1 MFENLPQDIKI
12 NGLFCGWKLTERGKT
27 PFNLKT
33 NSFAK
38 SNDKNTFVDFD
49 VALKNISSY
58 INYYDLNLINKICS
72 DCKPEEYEKYNN
84 FKTKKVP
91 MGGLGLGIFNGFS
104 AVDIDH
110 CVENG
115 KINDFAQGLIDL
127 FGCYA
132 EFSASGTGI
141 RILFKT
147 KTKVD
152 KNKYYI
158 NNQKLGLEIYV
169 EGSTN
174 KFVTLTGNIVYSY
187 MTDILEVD
195 IQTILDMYMLK
206 PQANVKHEDY
216 KVNYNIDIYKF
227 VDSDKK
233 LNDLW
238 YSSASGSG
246 GNESET
252 DLALC
257 NKLAFYCGKD
267 KDKINEFFISSPYFK
282 SKDKKHTDKW
292 LVRNDYRDA
301 TIDLAIKNCNA
312 VYNPNYKTDLVIEK
326 GTLGFDYT
334 DTGNAHL
341 FIDRFGKVVKYNVD
355 NKCWMIWNGLYWQND
370 YFGEI
375 KNYAEILIND
385 MKNDTDRILND
396 KDYLRNLKRLLSSNG
411 KEMMLKEAQ
420 HLDGIPCCN
429 NDFDKNKYYFNCKSG
444 VLDLENN
451 KILQHSPLLMQSK
464 YSDVEIVKK
473 KPERFNEFL
482 DTIYQ
487 GNKELITY
495 VLKCLSLSL
504 TGDTREQK
512 VFYLIGDGANG
523 KSVLTDIIS
532 YVLGD
537 YSATANSSLIIDKKT
552 QAQCLSEVA
561 RLKGKRFVIVS
572 ETRTNDMLDEASIKN
587 MTGGDK
593 IVARFLYANEFEF
606 LPEFKLWILSN
617 YEPRIVGNDNGIKRR
632 IKLIRHDRIF
642 DESEQDLYLID
653 KLKKEKNEIFSL
665 LVKYYKKYRDEGLKQ
680 PKVVTEWS
688 EGYFKENDVVAQWLE
703 ENCITSQTSVSS
715 ANDLWQDFKTWYER
729 RGEYFKFSQTLFGRN
744 LGKKFKK
751 ITQNGR
757 KLYIGLELRK

>member
-1 MFENLPQDIKI
+1 MWENLPQEIKF

-33 NSFAK
+33 NTFAK
-38 SNDKNTFVDFD
+38 SNDKSTFVDFD
-49 VALKNISSY
+49 IALKNIDSY
-58 INYYDLNLINKICS
+58 TNYYDEKLINKLCEE
-72 DCKPEEYEKYNN
+72 CKIEDSEKYNN
-84 FKTKKVP
+84 FKTKKVA

-187 MTDILEVD
+187 MTDVLEVD

-206 PQANVKHEDY
+206 PQAQTQLSDNISYD
-216 KVNYNIDIYKF
+216 IDINKF
-227 VDSDKK
+227 LAKDKK
-233 LNDLW
+233 LNELW

-246 GNESET
+246 GNENET

-267 KDKINEFFISSPYFK
+267 KEKMNELFITSPYFH

-292 LVRNDYRDA
+292 LVRTDYRE
-301 TIDLAIKNCNA
+301 TTLDLAIRNCNA
-312 VYNPNYKTDLVIEK
+312 VYNPNYGKDLVIEK

-370 YFGEI
+370 YFGQI
-375 KNYAEILIND
+375 KNYAEILINEL
-385 MKNDTDRILND
+385 KNDTDKILND
-396 KDYLRNLKRLLSSNG
+396 KEYFKNLKRLLSSSG

-420 HLDGIPCCN
+420 HLEGIPCGN
-429 NDFDKNKYYFNCKSG
+429 NDFDSNKYYFNCKSG

-464 YSDVEIVKK
+464 YSEVEIVKK
-473 KPERFNEFL
+473 QPVKFLEFL
-482 DTIYQ
+482 DTIYE
-487 GNKELITY
+487 GNDDLIDY

-504 TGDTREQK
+504 TGDTSEQK
-512 VFYLIGDGANG
+512 AFYLIGDGANG
-523 KSVLTDIIS
+523 KSVLTETIS
-532 YVLGD
+532 YVLGE

-552 QAQCLSEVA
+552 QSQCLSEVA
-561 RLKGKRFVIVS
+561 RLKGKRFVVVS
-572 ETRTNDMLDEASIKN
+572 ETKTNDMLDEASVKN
-587 MTGGDK
+587 MTGGEK
-593 IVARFLYANEFEF
+593 LVARFLYANEFEF
-606 LPEFKLWILSN
+606 IPEFKLWILSN
-617 YEPRIVGNDNGIKRR
+617 YEPKIVGNDNGIRR
-632 IKLIRHDRIF
+632 RLKLIKHNRIF
-642 DESEQDLYLID
+642 KEEEQDLHLKE
-653 KLKKEKNEIFSL
+653 KLMKEKNEIFSL
-665 LVKYYKKYRDEGLKQ
+665 LVKNYKKYKDEGLKQ
-680 PKVVTEWS
+680 PKIVSEWS
-688 EGYFKENDVVAQWLE
+688 EGYFKENDVVAQWVD
-703 ENCITSQTSVSS
+703 ENCIVNDKVHSQ

-751 ITQNGR
+751 ITQSGR
-757 KLYIGLELRK
+757 TIYIGLELRK